1 MMSFDQGRRTRG
13 FCWTRRA
20 AMALMAASVFAGPSS
35 AQDVAKD
42 YPNRRVTL
50 VVPYGAG
57 STNDIFGRLMA
68 EGLSAELGQPVIVE
82 NKPGAGGTVGIGQVV
97 RGEADGYT
105 LAVIS
110 TSSVALNRALYTNLT
125 YDPAKDLTP
134 IGIPNTTPNALI
146 VSADQNINTL
156 EELVAKAKT
165 QNPPRYNSAG
175 SGTSQH
181 LSAVL
186 LSKVAGMNAE
196 HVPYRGQEGITG
208 MMGGQTLFGFASVPS
223 VVGLVRGDK
232 LKILAVTGERP
243 SSAFPEF
250 PTFVSKGYPQ
260 FAYGEIWY
268 GIAVPSGVPD
278 AIKEKLS
285 AALAKAVASADIKD
299 RLTKAGFDPVP
310 AMSKEERAQ
319 FIDRQVKFWG
329 DLVRDSG
336 AKAD

>member
-1 MMSFDQGRRTRG
+1 MTKYERKCGFSGRR
-13 FCWTRRA
+13 WTRR
-20 AMALMAASVFAGPSS
+20 MAISLIAASVVAAPAS
-35 AQDVAKD
+35 AQD
-42 YPNRRVTL
+42 YPSRRVTI
-50 VVPYGAG
+50 VVPYGAS
-57 STNDIFGRLMA
+57 STNDIFGRIMA
-68 EGLSAELGQPVIVE
+68 EGLSDELGQPVIVE

-134 IGIPNTTPNALI
+134 IAIPSTTPNALI

-156 EELVAKAKT
+156 EELIAKAKGL
-165 QNPPRYNSAG
+165 NPPRYNSAG

-186 LSKVAGMNAE
+186 LSKVAGLNAE

-208 MMGGQTLFGFASVPS
+208 MIGGQTLFGFASVPS
-223 VVGLVRGDK
+223 VVGLVRGGK
-232 LKILAVTGERP
+232 LKIVAMTGERP
-243 SSAFPEF
+243 SSAFPEI

-268 GIAVPSGVPD
+268 GIGAPSGIPD
-278 AIKEKLS
+278 AIKAKLS
-285 AALAKAVASADIKD
+285 EALTKAVARPDIKE
-299 RLTKAGFDPVP
+299 RLAKAGFDPVP
-310 AMSKEERAQ
+310 PMSKDERAQ

-329 DLVRDSG
+329 DLVKESG

>member
-1 MMSFDQGRRTRG
+1 
-13 FCWTRRA
+13 
-20 AMALMAASVFAGPSS
+20 
-35 AQDVAKD
+35 
-42 YPNRRVTL
+42 
-50 VVPYGAG
+50 
-57 STNDIFGRLMA
+57 MA

-82 NKPGAGGTVGIGQVV
+82 NKPGAGGTVGIGQVI
-97 RGEADGYT
+97 RSEPDGYT

-110 TSSVALNRALYTNLT
+110 TSSVAINRALYANLT
-125 YDPAKDLTP
+125 YDPAKDLVP
-134 IGIPNTTPNALI
+134 IGIPSTTPNALI

-156 EELVAKAKT
+156 DELIAKAKT
-165 QNPPRYNSAG
+165 QSPPRFNSAG

-186 LSKVAGMNAE
+186 LSKVTGMNAE

-223 VVGLVRGDK
+223 VVGLVRGGK

-250 PTFVSKGYPQ
+250 PTFASKGFPQ
-260 FAYGEIWY
+260 FTYGEIWY
-268 GIAVPSGVPD
+268 GIAAPSGIPD
-278 AIKEKLS
+278 AVKDKLS
-285 AALAKAVASADIKD
+285 AALTKAMANPEMKD
-299 RLTKAGFDPVP
+299 RLAKAGFDPVP
-310 AMSKEERAQ
+310 EMSKEERAQ

>member
-1 MMSFDQGRRTRG
+1 MTDHGRSHSRG
-13 FCWTRRA
+13 VRWTRRM
-20 AMALMAASVFAGPSS
+20 AMSLVAASVFAAPSF
-35 AQDVAKD
+35 AQDAAKD
-42 YPNRRVTL
+42 YPNRRVTII
-50 VVPYGAG
+50 VPYGAG
-57 STNDIFGRLMA
+57 STNDIFGRLIA

-110 TSSVALNRALYTNLT
+110 TSSVALNRALYSNLT

-134 IGIPNTTPNALI
+134 ISIPSTTPNALI
-146 VSADQNINTL
+146 VSADQNLNTL
-156 EELVAKAKT
+156 EDLVTKAKT
-165 QNPPRYNSAG
+165 LNPPRYNSAG

-186 LSKVAGMNAE
+186 LSQVAGLNAE

-208 MMGGQTLFGFASVPS
+208 MIGGQTLFGFASVPS
-223 VVGLVRGDK
+223 VVGLVRGGK
-232 LKILAVTGERP
+232 LKMLAMTGERP
-243 SSAFPEF
+243 SSTFPEI

-268 GIAVPSGVPD
+268 GIAAPSGVPD
-278 AIKEKLS
+278 AIKEKLGAS
-285 AALAKAVASADIKD
+285 LTKAVEGADIKD
-299 RLTKAGFDPVP
+299 RLAKAGFDPVP
-310 AMSKEERAQ
+310 AMSKDERAQ